1 MMASRSL
8 SSLTTIVC
16 AVLASLAVAT
26 AAQRPVIVPPSRPST
41 QNLLASGA
49 ITVDS
54 LQGSI
59 VIRIKDRGLVTL
71 PSTGG
76 FELKGDD
83 DRRYAIKMDSA
94 GNIVLDGR
102 TVTIKSDR
110 EMTLRSTRAMLL
122 DGRQD
127 LTMKAAMRSRI
138 EGGLSASMKT
148 GGSRFEATPAEAKVL
163 AQMVKLN

>member
-1 MMASRSL
+1 MLTSKSL
-8 SSLTTIVC
+8 YPLTTIVC

-26 AAQRPVIVPPSRPST
+26 TQRLPPSRPAT
-41 QNLLASGA
+41 QSLLATGA

-71 PSTGG
+71 PSSGG

-127 LTMKAAMRSRI
+127 LTMKGAMRTRI
-138 EGGLSASMKT
+138 EGGVSASMKT

-163 AQMVKLN
+163 AELVKLN